1 MAELTDNISGTG
13 ASGLDALYRKLEELD
28 VAIRSLKSTDP
39 RVEGL
44 LAELQDTENG
54 VREYARQAERQA
66 ADAVANAPV
75 SDDVEVV
82 ALRSAALQDGPTGTG
97 SSGGSSSSGNLEAS
111 MKKGEEMFVNWA
123 DAIVYLF
130 LEKVVDMLM
139 KARDVLVKAA
149 EESGNGDT
157 VKRALETLNQEVNKG
172 KAYQDAASDGKTSQ
186 DTASDEGK
194 KTDWKKVGSALK
206 DVGTSTKAALDSF
219 TDLRKCTRDVMKAVG
234 TVVTATASAIDKV
247 VSLSDTAGKSIS
259 LSAYMASESIST
271 VEKASVVL
279 AVVSAAIQAA
289 MAVANLFSKD
299 KVNEKII
306 KENQKE
312 IDRLQR
318 AYDRLGTAIERA
330 YSYDAS
336 GMIEQQDELL
346 RQQRNLIGEQM
357 AAEKD
362 KKNTDS
368 SKMNEYQ
375 RQIDDIDRQLAD
387 NKDKAIEAIL
397 GTEVKEAIS
406 SFAEAYVDAWAQ
418 GNSAAAKSKDIVANI
433 LKNGITEAVK
443 GRLSGPVNEL
453 MKYLSVALEGGLTQ
467 AEQAKIDEYEQKI
480 AAEAELMEGTYGKYL
495 QSVTDRQQ
503 QSDSGGF
510 ETMSQDTATELN
522 GRFTALQYAGE
533 VVAAQNREQTSLLSQ
548 MLALDVR
555 SVGIADEIRTM
566 TVNSYLELT
575 EISNNTGN
583 TVKQLIETNKK
594 LDVVANKLNRL

>member
-1 MAELTDNISGTG
+1 MAELTDNMSGTG
-13 ASGLDALYRKLEELD
+13 ASGLDALYRKLEELS

-44 LAELQDTENG
+44 LAEWQDAEDG

-66 ADAVANAPV
+66 GDAAADAPV
-75 SDDVEVV
+75 SDDVEVA
-82 ALRSAALQDGPTGTG
+82 ALRSAVLQDGPAGTG
-97 SSGGSSSSGNLEAS
+97 SSGGSSSPDGLEAS

-172 KAYQDAASDGKTSQ
+172 KASQDAASDG
-186 DTASDEGK
+186 EK

-480 AAEAELMEGTYGKYL
+480 AAEAELMEVTYGKYL
-495 QSVTDRQQ
+495 QSVTDCQQ

>member
-1 MAELTDNISGTG
+1 MSGTG
-13 ASGLDALYRKLEELD
+13 ASGLDALYRKLEELS

-44 LAELQDTENG
+44 LAEWQDAEDG

-66 ADAVANAPV
+66 GDAAADAPV
-75 SDDVEVV
+75 SDDVEVA
-82 ALRSAALQDGPTGTG
+82 ALRSAVLQDGPAGTG
-97 SSGGSSSSGNLEAS
+97 SSGGSSSPDGLEAS

-172 KAYQDAASDGKTSQ
+172 KASQDAASDGKTSQ
-186 DTASDEGK
+186 DTAGDGEK

-330 YSYDAS
+330 YSYDSA

>member
-1 MAELTDNISGTG
+1 MAELTDNMSGTG
-13 ASGLDALYRKLEELD
+13 ASGLDALYRKLEELS

-44 LAELQDTENG
+44 LAEWQDAEDG

-66 ADAVANAPV
+66 GDAAADAPV
-75 SDDVEVV
+75 SDDVEVA
-82 ALRSAALQDGPTGTG
+82 ALRSAVLQNGPAGTG
-97 SSGGSSSSGNLEAS
+97 SSGGSSSPDGLEAS

-172 KAYQDAASDGKTSQ
+172 KASQDAASDGKTSQ
-186 DTASDEGK
+186 DTAGDGEK

>member
-1 MAELTDNISGTG
+1 MAELTDNMSGTG
-13 ASGLDALYRKLEELD
+13 ASGLDALYRKLEELS

-44 LAELQDTENG
+44 LAEWQDAEDG

-66 ADAVANAPV
+66 GDAAADAPV
-75 SDDVEVV
+75 SDDVEVA
-82 ALRSAALQDGPTGTG
+82 ALRSAVLQDGPAGTG
-97 SSGGSSSSGNLEAS
+97 SSGGSSSPDGLEAS

-172 KAYQDAASDGKTSQ
+172 KASQ
-186 DTASDEGK
+186 DTAGDGEK

-418 GNSAAAKSKDIVANI
+418 GNSAAAKSKDIVAHI

>member
-1 MAELTDNISGTG
+1 MSGTG
-13 ASGLDALYRKLEELD
+13 ASGLDALYRKLEELS

-44 LAELQDTENG
+44 LAEWQDAEDG

-66 ADAVANAPV
+66 GDAAADAPV
-75 SDDVEVV
+75 SDDVEVA
-82 ALRSAALQDGPTGTG
+82 ALRSAVLQDVPAGTG
-97 SSGGSSSSGNLEAS
+97 SSGGSSSPDGLEAS

-172 KAYQDAASDGKTSQ
+172 KASQ
-186 DTASDEGK
+186 DTAGDGEK